1 MFRSSFA
8 ENIFRSKYALTPT
21 QTWVEK
27 ARDMVYDVCGGPG
40 FGRLAPVADQDEV
53 QGYIWEMKF
62 LPAGRY
68 IYYAGRAAR
77 FFNNCF
83 DGATTVLTDKGFVG
97 LEDNSGLYVNV
108 LSPVDGQYYPAEIV
122 HHGRQAVNEL
132 TFALVRGKSAH
143 TYKVRATRNHHWLL
157 DDGSDTYDIRVG
169 DVVPANGFTRF
180 NSLGYIHGL
189 IFGDGTFNRA
199 RVFSPELLHTLRLCG
214 AKNRLLDTL
223 VGYLEENSVRHTVT
237 YPPSA
242 SGDAIVTVW
251 TLFNCKELPKTD
263 DPSYVSGF
271 IRGWLAADGCEKQSN
286 LLASCNEEAIDYFVA
301 HAACAG
307 LVVTGVKRFQ
317 IRDTNFGKNHKIFT
331 QSYAYGD
338 NFTGFK
344 LVSIQPVGEMDVYC
358 PYEPVH
364 GQIVI
369 DHGIRTFNC
378 FMLRGESDTREEWG
392 ELINRATSCL
402 MTGGG
407 IGVDYSEFRPKGKT
421 LVRTG
426 GTSSGPI
433 PLMQIINEVGR
444 NVCQGGSRRSAVYA
458 SLNWQHE
465 DIQDFLVSKNWADMP
480 IGNAGYTV
488 ADAKHDD
495 FNYPAPLDMT
505 NISLNYDDEWLA
517 QINAG
522 GLPETYVQ
530 NVRQALRTGEPGF
543 SFNFGAQQY
552 ETLRNAPV
560 SADTWVLL
568 KTGYQQIAEIVDEPV
583 EVWTGKQWATTVF
596 KKTQEMVP
604 TIVVEMTGGR
614 FIKADPT
621 HEFLVERWKGVGKK
635 KVLARVDRVPASEL
649 VEGDHLHISLPTVDQ
664 RPDLIPEDYLNGFIF
679 GDGSFCKKYP
689 DRAEITFCTP
699 EKQDCARN
707 IGIEKMASCIS
718 VNWDDRRGYVRAYF
732 RSPKFVGLAK
742 NLFPDCNFFRD
753 TDSLCSFLAGLFD
766 ADGSYDAKYARVR
779 LASVEYGFLEG
790 VRRALEQVGII
801 SFINKSG
808 RSGYGGRD
816 CYLLVVAASSIRT
829 FQRVIPTIRLKV
841 VADDYVPY
849 RCTKIKVLSLSEG
862 PVEDVYCCDVG
873 VEEHSFCAEG
883 VIISNCCEITSA
895 DDSDVC
901 NLGSVNMGAIADLDE
916 FRDVVRAGMIFLL
929 CGSIKAQLP
938 YPKVAEVRRKN
949 RRVGLGLMGVHE
961 WLLQRGYRYEVV
973 PELHRWLEVYRD
985 ESRAVADSF
994 ADYLGVS
1001 RPVGCRA
1008 VAPTGT
1014 IGILAGTTTGIE
1026 PLFAVAYKRRYLQD
1040 LSRWKYEYVIDSTA
1054 EVLIKTHG
1062 LNPEEIETA
1071 NDLALDPERRIKFQY
1086 DVQKYVDHAISSTI
1100 NLPEWGSAANNEDHV
1115 IPFARTLAK
1124 YAHGLRGFT
1133 CYPDGAR
1140 GGQPITAVSYAD
1152 AITRRN
1158 TVFEENSSCRDGVC
1172 GI

>member
-8 ENIFRSKYALTPT
+8 ENIFRGKYALTPT
-21 QTWVEK
+21 QTWAEK

-53 QGYIWEMKF
+53 LGYIWEMKF

-77 FFNNCF
+77 FFN
-83 DGATTVLTDKGFVG
+83 
-97 LEDNSGLYVNV
+97 
-108 LSPVDGQYYPAEIV
+108 
-122 HHGRQAVNEL
+122 
-132 TFALVRGKSAH
+132 
-143 TYKVRATRNHHWLL
+143 
-157 DDGSDTYDIRVG
+157 
-169 DVVPANGFTRF
+169 
-180 NSLGYIHGL
+180 
-189 IFGDGTFNRA
+189 
-199 RVFSPELLHTLRLCG
+199 
-214 AKNRLLDTL
+214 
-223 VGYLEENSVRHTVT
+223 
-237 YPPSA
+237 
-242 SGDAIVTVW
+242 
-251 TLFNCKELPKTD
+251 
-263 DPSYVSGF
+263 
-271 IRGWLAADGCEKQSN
+271 
-286 LLASCNEEAIDYFVA
+286 
-301 HAACAG
+301 
-307 LVVTGVKRFQ
+307 
-317 IRDTNFGKNHKIFT
+317 
-331 QSYAYGD
+331 
-338 NFTGFK
+338 
-344 LVSIQPVGEMDVYC
+344 
-358 PYEPVH
+358 
-364 GQIVI
+364 
-369 DHGIRTFNC
+369 NC

-407 IGVDYSEFRPKGKT
+407 IGVDYSEFRPKGAT

-495 FNYPAPLDMT
+495 FNYPAPLDVT
-505 NISLNYDDEWLA
+505 NISPNYDDEWLA

-522 GLPETYVQ
+522 ELPETYIQ

-543 SFNFGAQQY
+543 SFNFGVQQN
-552 ETLRNAPV
+552 ETLRNAC
-560 SADTWVLL
+560 
-568 KTGYQQIAEIVDEPV
+568 
-583 EVWTGKQWATTVF
+583 
-596 KKTQEMVP
+596 
-604 TIVVEMTGGR
+604 
-614 FIKADPT
+614 
-621 HEFLVERWKGVGKK
+621 
-635 KVLARVDRVPASEL
+635 SEL
-649 VEGDHLHISLPTVDQ
+649 V
-664 RPDLIPEDYLNGFIF
+664 
-679 GDGSFCKKYP
+679 
-689 DRAEITFCTP
+689 
-699 EKQDCARN
+699 
-707 IGIEKMASCIS
+707 
-718 VNWDDRRGYVRAYF
+718 
-732 RSPKFVGLAK
+732 
-742 NLFPDCNFFRD
+742 
-753 TDSLCSFLAGLFD
+753 
-766 ADGSYDAKYARVR
+766 
-779 LASVEYGFLEG
+779 
-790 VRRALEQVGII
+790 
-801 SFINKSG
+801 
-808 RSGYGGRD
+808 
-816 CYLLVVAASSIRT
+816 SS
-829 FQRVIPTIRLKV
+829 
-841 VADDYVPY
+841 
-849 RCTKIKVLSLSEG
+849 
-862 PVEDVYCCDVG
+862 
-873 VEEHSFCAEG
+873 
-883 VIISNCCEITSA
+883 

-901 NLGSVNMGAIADLDE
+901 NLGSVNMGAITDLDE

-1040 LSRWKYEYVIDSTA
+1040 LSRWKYEYVVDSTA

-1100 NLPEWGSAANNEDHV
+1100 NLPEWGSEANNEDHV
-1115 IPFARTLAK
+1115 LPFARTLAK

-1172 GI
+1172 GV